1 MHLEG
6 ESRKT
11 RMVIN
16 SIFVCHFIENLCT
29 VVLGVEKNLMRSLS
43 AYYFIFFFFGDKN
56 KIAFKSS
63 LDLYF
68 HLLIEFIWFDYYSE
82 FKKRYTLRMLVIYL
96 ETLGKNVPRRDWEGI
111 SRKLWSLVKLYQRNC
126 IWNLDQN
133 LIITLL
139 IWLFALCYSKSYI
152 PF

>member
-16 SIFVCHFIENLCT
+16 SIFVYQFIKNLCT

-43 AYYFIFFFFGDKN
+43 AYYYFFFGDKN

-68 HLLIEFIWFDYYSE
+68 HLLIEFI
-82 FKKRYTLRMLVIYL
+82 
-96 ETLGKNVPRRDWEGI
+96 
-111 SRKLWSLVKLYQRNC
+111 
-126 IWNLDQN
+126 
-133 LIITLL
+133 
-139 IWLFALCYSKSYI
+139 
-152 PF
+152 